1 MNARLKVAV
10 ALLAGAAFTALLG
23 FGMTRDPRGI
33 PSPLIGRPAPDFDL
47 GTLGGED
54 SVSLGDARGV
64 VTVLNFWASW
74 CLACRQEHPAL
85 VRAWERYEVSGKGVR
100 FLGIVYQ
107 DTRANAER
115 YMQRHGGGWTNLL
128 DPDTRVAIDFG
139 VYGVPETYFIGPD
152 GRIAHKHAGPV
163 TDRLLVE
170 QIERLLAATPTAP
183 TAGADDETGFTPGS
197 P

>member
-1 MNARLKVAV
+1 MNGRLKVTG
-10 ALLAGAAFTALLG
+10 ALLAGVAFTALLG
-23 FGMTRDPRGI
+23 FGMTRDPREI
-33 PSPLIGRPAPDFDL
+33 PSPLVGRSAPAFTL
-47 GTLGGED
+47 ETLGGD
-54 SVSLGDARGV
+54 SISLADARDA

-85 VRAWERYEVSGKGVR
+85 VRAWERYEVPGKGVR

-115 YMQRHGGGWTNLL
+115 YMERHGGGWTNLL

-139 VYGVPETYFIGPD
+139 VYGVPETYFIGAD

-170 QIERLLAATPTAP
+170 QIERLLAATPPVPAP
-183 TAGADDETGFTPGS
+183 GADE
-197 P
+197 